1 MWPEPV
7 ERIAA
12 FLRASEALGRIEELP
27 PGIDTPPGEAVR
39 VTAFECDG
47 RLLVVLAPGEHELD
61 RTRVARFGGCSDL
74 RPVPPPSF
82 PFQGARVA
90 VDRLLLTFPTVWLE
104 AGSPRH
110 VLGLPPDQLQRLT
123 EAETGVF
130 LRDD

>member
-27 PGIDTPPGEAVR
+27 KGVDSPPGPAVR
-39 VTAFECDG
+39 ATAFECDG
-47 RLLVVLAPGEHELD
+47 KLLVVLAPEERDLD
-61 RTRVARFGGCSDL
+61 RARVARFGRCSNL
-74 RPVPPPSF
+74 RPATSPSF

-90 VDRLLLTFPTVWLE
+90 VDRLLLASPTVWLE

-123 EAETGVF
+123 QAETGVF